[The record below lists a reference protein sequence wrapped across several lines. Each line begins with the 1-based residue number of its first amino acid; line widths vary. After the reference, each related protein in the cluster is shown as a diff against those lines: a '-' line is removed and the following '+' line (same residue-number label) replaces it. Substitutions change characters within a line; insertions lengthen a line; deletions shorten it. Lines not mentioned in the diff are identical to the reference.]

1 MYFCIVKHFKKNF
14 SIRILIILTLSVC
27 FSTLV
32 YAQVPATE
40 PASDSVE
47 VSLLTC
53 QPHNEVYSL
62 YGHTAIRYHDKRT
75 GDDWAFNY
83 GIFSFKKPYFVLRF
97 LFGKTDYELGVV
109 PFDVFKRE
117 YARWGSMVTEQV
129 INLTADEKQKIWKA
143 LCDNAQPWNRT
154 YRYNFLYNNCTTKA
168 RDMIASAINGKIIY
182 EERPDGYP
190 SFRQTIHS
198 CNKNFP
204 WAAVGNDLCLGVKAD
219 LPTTIGEH
227 QFLPANTMNDFAYA
241 KIYANG
247 NYRNLVKETRMAVPP
262 GVQVIEPEFPLT
274 PTECATVL
282 LIIGILIFL
291 YEKKSRKILRWWDV
305 TLMLADGMAGIV
317 ILALFFSEHPTT
329 STNLQIFLFNPIPL
343 IYIYSVWKGRKIYW
357 KISLAMLFCFFIG
370 NIWQDYAE
378 GTEILALTLLIR
390 CLSNMTIK
398 KK

>member
-1 MYFCIVKHFKKNF
+1 MYFCIVKHFKNNF
-14 SIRILIILTLSVC
+14 SIKTLIFLTLSAC
-27 FSTLV
+27 FSTLCR
-32 YAQVPATE
+32 AQGAT
-40 PASDSVE
+40 ADSAADSVE

-62 YGHTAIRYHDKRT
+62 YGHTAIRYHDMRT

-83 GIFSFKKPYFVLRF
+83 GIFSFKKPYFALRF

-117 YARWGSMVTEQV
+117 YARFGSMVTEQV
-129 INLTADEKQKIWKA
+129 INLTADEKQKIWDA
-143 LCDNAQPWNRT
+143 LRDNAQPWNRT

-168 RDMIASAINGKIIY
+168 RDMIVSNINGKIIY
-182 EERPDGYP
+182 DGKADEYP

-198 CNKNFP
+198 CNQNFP
-204 WAAVGNDLCLGVKAD
+204 WAALGNDLCLGVNAD
-219 LPTTIGEH
+219 LPTTIGEQ
-227 QFLPANTMNDFAYA
+227 QFLPANTMSDFAHA

-247 NYRNLVKETRMAVPP
+247 TYRNLVKETRTVVPP
-262 GVQVIEPEFPLT
+262 GVQIIEPEFPLT

-291 YEKKSRKILRWWDV
+291 YEKKSKKIVRWWDI
-305 TLMLADGMAGIV
+305 TLMLADGLAGIV

-343 IYIYSVWKGRKIYW
+343 IYIYNVWKGKKTYW

-370 NIWQDYAE
+370 GIWQDYAE

-390 CLSNMTIK
+390 CLSNITINK
-398 KK
+398 K

>member
-14 SIRILIILTLSVC
+14 SIRTLIFLTLSVC
-27 FSTLV
+27 FSTLG
-32 YAQVPATE
+32 YAQAPVSESAN
-40 PASDSVE
+40 DSVE

-62 YGHTAIRYHDKRT
+62 YGHTSIRYHDMRT

-117 YARWGSMVTEQV
+117 YARFGSMVTEQV
-129 INLTADEKQKIWKA
+129 INLTSSEKEHIWKA

-168 RDMIASAINGKIIY
+168 RDMIASSINGKIIY
-182 EERPDGYP
+182 DESAGSYP
-190 SFRQTIHS
+190 SFRQIIHS

-204 WAAVGNDLCLGVKAD
+204 WAAVGNDLCLGVKSD
-219 LPTTIGEH
+219 LPTTIGEQ

-241 KIYANG
+241 KIYENG
-247 NYRNLVKETRMAVPP
+247 TYRNLVKETRTVVPP
-262 GVQVIEPEFPLT
+262 GVQIIEPEFPFT
-274 PTECATVL
+274 PTECATML
-282 LIIGILIFL
+282 LITGILIFL
-291 YEKKSRKILRWWDV
+291 YEKKSKKTVRLWDI
-305 TLMLADGMAGIV
+305 TLMLADGLAGIV

-343 IYIYSVWKGRKIYW
+343 IYIYGVWKGRKTYW
-357 KISLAMLFCFFIG
+357 KISLAMLFCFFVG
-370 NIWQDYAE
+370 SIWQDYAE

-390 CLSNMTIK
+390 CFSNMTIK